1 MPDITKA
8 SIEQDIAIR
17 TFVESV
23 TTIGLLPHPSK
34 VLKQIGKTIDVFDIT
49 KKQPDVAGPL
59 RRYRDGIKRLDWDV
73 THATSRGDRAEFFQ
87 QLVKSWNIKSL
98 VAGAITA
105 REYGFTPFEVN
116 WAVVDGKTVPIS
128 IKQRPRKWFKAD
140 SNGQWRLIKTDTP
153 NGILLEEKWPRK
165 FIIVTHEAT
174 DENPYGEG
182 ILDELYWYA
191 KALTFDFEQWLGF
204 IEDDGRDRWVGWVPT
219 GSDKAYK
226 DKVEAAL
233 LRLRNAAVGVIE
245 EGTRVEKVE
254 NKGRTSSSEAYE
266 LLKQSCRQTINVLI
280 LGSDL
285 SVNKSVT
292 GARASSESGLS
303 IEESALDA
311 GKELAEGIINTIFRH
326 ISELNALPGS
336 DEEQIEF
343 ELLKPI
349 DKKQQAEI
357 DKTYSEA
364 TGKRPSSQLMARRGY
379 EEGDWEDTPG
389 TTAPAIPAITFE
401 SSGSKAFAD
410 MLDACTALKKKP

>member
-8 SIEQDIAIR
+8 SIAQDVAVR
-17 TFVESV
+17 SFVENV
-23 TTIGLLPHPSK
+23 TTLNLLPHPSK

-73 THATSRGDRAEFFQ
+73 THATSRGERADFFQ
-87 QLVKSWNIKSL
+87 QLTRSWNLKHII
-98 VAGAITA
+98 AAAITA
-105 REYGFTPFEVN
+105 REYGFTPFEIN
-116 WAVVDGKTVPIS
+116 WQVVDGKTVPIS

-140 SNGQWRLIKTDTP
+140 DAGQWRLITTSAP
-153 NGILLEEKWPRK
+153 EGILLDEKWPRK
-165 FIIVTHEAT
+165 FIIVTHEST

-182 ILDELYWYA
+182 ILDEIYWYA

-204 IEDDGRDRWVGWVPT
+204 IEDDGRDRWVAWVPA

-226 DKVEAAL
+226 DKVETAL
-233 LRLRNAAVGVIE
+233 IRLRNAAVGVIE
-245 EGTRVEKVE
+245 EGTRVEKIE

-266 LLKQSCRQTINVLI
+266 LLKQSCRQTINVLV

-285 SVNKSVT
+285 SVNNSVT

-311 GKELAEGIINTIFRH
+311 GKELAETLINTIFRH
-326 ISELNALPGS
+326 ISELNTLPGS
-336 DEEQIEF
+336 DDEQIEF
-343 ELLKPI
+343 ELLKPT
-349 DKKQQAEI
+349 DKKLQAEI
-357 DKTYSEA
+357 DKTYATA

-379 EEGDWEDTPG
+379 EEGDWEDAPG
-389 TTAPAIPAITFE
+389 AAPATPAITFE